1 MTTTNAPSAVPASR
15 PFSLW
20 DMACRQLDAVAARM
34 QLDPGTLARLRQCQ
48 RTLVVSLPVRMDDG
62 HVEVF
67 EGYRVQHNSE
77 RGPTKGGV
85 RYHPGVT
92 LDEVKAL
99 AMLMTWKC
107 AVVGLPYGGAKGG
120 VVCDPTRMSMGEI
133 ERVTRRYT
141 SEISII
147 LGPNKDIPAPDVNTN
162 PQVMAWMMD
171 TYSMTVGY
179 SVPGVVTG
187 KPVEIGGSLGRLD
200 ATGRSV
206 ATVTLAAA
214 ERLGL
219 HPAQSTAAIQGFG
232 NVGSAAARHLHAKG
246 VKIVAVTDAYGGL
259 FNPRGI
265 DVAAL
270 HEHVRG
276 PGGAGTLQGF
286 QGADYDPDPVAA
298 NARLLASDADILV
311 PCALE
316 NQLTAAN
323 AEAVRAKIV
332 VEGANGPTTP
342 EADAILLGKDV
353 TIVPD
358 ILANAGGVTVSYFE
372 WVQDLQ
378 ANFWDES
385 EINRSLDRIMLRSFH
400 DVCDVAA
407 RERCDLRTAAQILAV
422 SRVAKASRLRG
433 IYP

>member
-1 MTTTNAPSAVPASR
+1 MTTSAHSVSASR
-15 PFSLW
+15 PSFSFW
-20 DMACRQLDAVAARM
+20 DMACRQLDTVAARM
-34 QLDPGTLARLRQCQ
+34 NLDPGTLARLHQCQ
-48 RTLVVSLPVRMDDG
+48 RVPIVSIPVRMDDG

-85 RYHPGVT
+85 RYHPSVT

-120 VVCDPTRMSMGEI
+120 VVCDPSAMSPAEV

-147 LGPNKDIPAPDVNTN
+147 LGPSKDIPAPDVNTN

-187 KPVEIGGSLGRLD
+187 KPVEIGGSLGRLE

-214 ERLGL
+214 ERVGL
-219 HPAQSTAAIQGFG
+219 HPSQSTAAIQGFG

-246 VKIVAVTDAYGGL
+246 VKITAVTDAYGGL

-276 PGGAGTLQGF
+276 PGGCGMLMGF
-286 QGADYDPDPVAA
+286 LGAEYDPDPVAA
-298 NARLLASDADILV
+298 NARLIASDADILV

-323 AEAVRAKIV
+323 AASVRAKIV

-342 EADAILLGKDV
+342 EADAILLDAGV

-385 EINRSLDRIMLRSFH
+385 EINRSLDRIILRSFH

-407 RERCDLRTAAQILAV
+407 REKCDLRTAAQILAV